1 MGSRD
6 DKSGLVAAAGFLG
19 FIVAAVYA
27 VRILPREVSNFLMAW
42 IMSSFPI
49 GILIGHCA
57 LSED

>member
-1 MGSRD
+1 MGSRHD
-6 DKSGLVAAAGFLG
+6 QSGLVAAAGFLG

-27 VRILPREVSNFLMAW
+27 VRILPREVSDLLMAW
-42 IMSSFPI
+42 VVLSFPI